1 MRRQPPRLSGVRSAA
16 LRFLES
22 AQPRLME
29 ARMQPICHNSARPT
43 MPQSAKMPSITL
55 SQLRDTKRLL
65 AWLRAG
71 KTVELRE
78 RNRVIAHIVPVKE
91 DDSRKAQDSSGGNP
105 SRKLMRDLEK
115 ILRRVDRFPV
125 LDDRS
130 PDEIIGYDK
139 DGLPH

>member
-1 MRRQPPRLSGVRSAA
+1 
-16 LRFLES
+16 
-22 AQPRLME
+22 
-29 ARMQPICHNSARPT
+29 

-78 RNRVIAHIVPVKE
+78 RNCVFAHIIPVKE
-91 DDSRKAQDSSGGNP
+91 DDGPKAQSRGNP
-105 SRKLMRDLEK
+105 SRKLKRDLGK
-115 ILRRVDRFPV
+115 ILRRVDRLPV
-125 LDDRS
+125 LDNRS
-130 PDEIIGYDK
+130 SDEIIGYDK

>member
-1 MRRQPPRLSGVRSAA
+1 MKAATRFSAGPA
-16 LRFLES
+16 
-22 AQPRLME
+22 M
-29 ARMQPICHNSARPT
+29 
-43 MPQSAKMPSITL
+43 KMPSITL
-55 SQLRDTKRLL
+55 SQLRDTRRLR

-78 RNRVIAHIVPVKE
+78 RSRVIAHIIPVKE
-91 DDSRKAQDSSGGNP
+91 GDGPRARGSSSRNP
-105 SRKLMRDLEK
+105 SRKLKRAIDK
-115 ILRRVDRFPV
+115 ILRRVDRLPM

>member
-1 MRRQPPRLSGVRSAA
+1 
-16 LRFLES
+16 
-22 AQPRLME
+22 
-29 ARMQPICHNSARPT
+29 
-43 MPQSAKMPSITL
+43 MPSITL

-91 DDSRKAQDSSGGNP
+91 DDGRKAQDSSGGNP
-105 SRKLMRDLEK
+105 NRKLMRDLGK
-115 ILRRVDRFPV
+115 ILRRVDRLPV

-130 PDEIIGYDK
+130 TDEIIGYDK